1 MTTTTLCFPH
11 KKVFE
16 CAENNN
22 LILLLRMLDGNPIA
36 RAILRHQT
44 TKAAFVAAK
53 ATFCT
58 TKGEK
63 TTDDFD
69 DVTRKKK
76 TRFGL
81 DAISNVDDRTTNAE
95 DEFDDELFDDDD
107 DDDDGFAT
115 VKTLGVRKKES
126 HLKSESV
133 SFTRRKRKG
142 GCFLQPTEATKVDE
156 KKADEE
162 EEEEEEKS
170 CKVRF
175 TLRSSDDET
184 NAKKTKKRTKH
195 KQMYLD
201 LGQKSFAHATC
212 SICGLMFAK
221 GEPSDEE
228 LHRKHHAKFLEER
241 DNAFVKVNVSGTNSF
256 WVDERKQNWQEVE
269 IVRKDAPS
277 SSEKSEKCRVYR
289 VTKGG
294 CDRHAWAK
302 VKRVAKIVETEI
314 GAVEEWVLGGEEENT
329 DLHVVAFVCVSFTG
343 GKANEGKIIGAAFCE
358 DIAAN
363 QREVFASTTAGGKA
377 DEKAP
382 SGNDSS
388 AATTTTTTTSA
399 NDNFRGGGVLKKGA
413 RIQLSSQT
421 RDSVGIRALW
431 VHKKFRRAGVS
442 YNLLENCR
450 RRFYGDASMIGSS
463 TIVEKDKVAFS
474 QPTYQGEL
482 FIAKY
487 AGNGGFLV
495 YE

>member
-1 MTTTTLCFPH
+1 MTTVSPH

-16 CAENNN
+16 YAEKNN
-22 LILLLRMLDGNPIA
+22 LIIGMLDGNHPIA
-36 RAILRHQT
+36 RAILRQQ
-44 TKAAFVAAK
+44 TKAASVAAK
-53 ATFCT
+53 ATRA
-58 TKGEK
+58 TKGGK
-63 TTDDFD
+63 TTDD
-69 DVTRKKK
+69 DVIIKKK

-81 DAISNVDDRTTNAE
+81 DAISNFDDGTTNAE
-95 DEFDDELFDDDD
+95 FDAFD
-107 DDDDGFAT
+107 DDDDGFAA
-115 VKTLGVRKKES
+115 KTTEVRQKETP
-126 HLKSESV
+126 LKSAV

-142 GCFLQPTEATKVDE
+142 GCFIQPEVKADGDE
-156 KKADEE
+156 KKADK
-162 EEEEEEKS
+162 EEEEEKS

-175 TLRSSDDET
+175 TLRADDET
-184 NAKKTKKRTKH
+184 NAKKTKKTTKH

-241 DNAFVKVNVSGTNSF
+241 DNAFVTVNVNKANSF

-314 GAVEEWVLGGEEENT
+314 GAVEEWVLGGEEENK

-388 AATTTTTTTSA
+388 VAVTPTTTTSA
-399 NDNFRGGGVLKKGA
+399 NDNVRGGGVLKKGA

-463 TIVEKDKVAFS
+463 TIVEKDRVAFS

>member
-1 MTTTTLCFPH
+1 MTTTLCFPH

-22 LILLLRMLDGNPIA
+22 LIILRMLDGNPIA

-53 ATFCT
+53 ATCT

-63 TTDDFD
+63 TTDG

-81 DAISNVDDRTTNAE
+81 DAISNFDDRTTNA
-95 DEFDDELFDDDD
+95 DEFDDEFDD

-126 HLKSESV
+126 PLKSAV

-162 EEEEEEKS
+162 EEEEEKS

-175 TLRSSDDET
+175 TLRSSNDET

-241 DNAFVKVNVSGTNSF
+241 DNAFVTVNVSGTNSF
-256 WVDERKQNWQEVE
+256 WVDERKRNWQEVE

>member
-1 MTTTTLCFPH
+1 MS
-11 KKVFE
+11 
-16 CAENNN
+16 
-22 LILLLRMLDGNPIA
+22 DGNPIA
-36 RAILRHQT
+36 RAILRQQ

-53 ATFCT
+53 ATCT
-58 TKGEK
+58 TTEK
-63 TTDDFD
+63 TTD
-69 DVTRKKK
+69 VIIKKKK

-81 DAISNVDDRTTNAE
+81 DTISNFDDRTTNAE
-95 DEFDDELFDDDD
+95 FDEFDDN
-107 DDDDGFAT
+107 DDGFAT
-115 VKTLGVRKKES
+115 KTFGVRKKEAS
-126 HLKSESV
+126 LKSDSV
-133 SFTRRKRKG
+133 FTRRKRKG
-142 GCFLQPTEATKVDE
+142 GCFLQPTEATVGDE
-156 KKADEE
+156 KKAD
-162 EEEEEEKS
+162 EEEEEKS

-175 TLRSSDDET
+175 TLRADDET
-184 NAKKTKKRTKH
+184 NAKKTKKTTKH

-212 SICGLMFAK
+212 STCGLMYAK

-228 LHRKHHAKFLEER
+228 LHRKYHAKFLEER
-241 DNAFVKVNVSGTNSF
+241 DNAFVTVNVNGTNSF

-329 DLHVVAFVCVSFTG
+329 DLNVVAFVCVSFTG

-382 SGNDSS
+382 SGKDSS
-388 AATTTTTTTSA
+388 TTATTTTTTSA
-399 NDNFRGGGVLKKGA
+399 NDNVRGGGVLKKGA

-463 TIVEKDKVAFS
+463 TIVEKDRVAFS

>member
-1 MTTTTLCFPH
+1 MCDDCFLH
-11 KKVFE
+11 KKAFE
-16 CAENNN
+16 YAEKNN
-22 LILLLRMLDGNPIA
+22 LMIGMFDGNHPIA
-36 RAILRHQT
+36 RAILRQQ
-44 TKAAFVAAK
+44 TKAASVAAK
-53 ATFCT
+53 ATCT
-58 TKGEK
+58 TKGGK
-63 TTDDFD
+63 TTDD
-69 DVTRKKK
+69 DVIIKKK

-81 DAISNVDDRTTNAE
+81 DAISNFDDGTTNAE
-95 DEFDDELFDDDD
+95 FDEF
-107 DDDDGFAT
+107 DDDDGFAA
-115 VKTLGVRKKES
+115 KTTEVRQKETP
-126 HLKSESV
+126 LKSAV

-142 GCFLQPTEATKVDE
+142 GCFIQPTEAVKVVDE
-156 KKADEE
+156 KKAD
-162 EEEEEEKS
+162 EEEEEKS

-175 TLRSSDDET
+175 TLRADDET
-184 NAKKTKKRTKH
+184 NAKKTKKTTKH

-241 DNAFVKVNVSGTNSF
+241 DNAFVTVNVNKANSF

-314 GAVEEWVLGGEEENT
+314 GAVEEWVLGGEEENK

-388 AATTTTTTTSA
+388 AAVTTTTTSA
-399 NDNFRGGGVLKKGA
+399 NDNVRGGGVLKKGA

-463 TIVEKDKVAFS
+463 TIVEKDRVAFS

>member
-1 MTTTTLCFPH
+1 MS
-11 KKVFE
+11 
-16 CAENNN
+16 
-22 LILLLRMLDGNPIA
+22 DGNPIA
-36 RAILRHQT
+36 RAILRQQ

-53 ATFCT
+53 ATCT
-58 TKGEK
+58 TTEK
-63 TTDDFD
+63 TTD
-69 DVTRKKK
+69 VIIKKKK

-81 DAISNVDDRTTNAE
+81 DTISNFDDRTTNAE
-95 DEFDDELFDDDD
+95 FDEFDDN
-107 DDDDGFAT
+107 DDGFAT
-115 VKTLGVRKKES
+115 KTFGVRKKEAS
-126 HLKSESV
+126 LKSDSV
-133 SFTRRKRKG
+133 FTRRKRKG
-142 GCFLQPTEATKVDE
+142 GCFLQPTEATVGDE
-156 KKADEE
+156 KKAD
-162 EEEEEEKS
+162 EEEEEKS

-175 TLRSSDDET
+175 TLRADDET
-184 NAKKTKKRTKH
+184 NAKKTKKTTKH

-212 SICGLMFAK
+212 SMCGLMYAK

-228 LHRKHHAKFLEER
+228 LHRKYHAKFLEER
-241 DNAFVKVNVSGTNSF
+241 DNAFVTVNVNGTNSF
-256 WVDERKQNWQEVE
+256 WFDERKQNWQEVE

-277 SSEKSEKCRVYR
+277 SSSESEKCRVYR

-314 GAVEEWVLGGEEENT
+314 GAVEEWVLGGEEKNT

-388 AATTTTTTTSA
+388 AAVTMTTTTSA
-399 NDNFRGGGVLKKGA
+399 NDNVRGGGVLKKGA

>member
-1 MTTTTLCFPH
+1 
-11 KKVFE
+11 
-16 CAENNN
+16 
-22 LILLLRMLDGNPIA
+22 MLDGNPIA
-36 RAILRHQT
+36 RAILRQR
-44 TKAAFVAAK
+44 TKAAFAATSK
-53 ATFCT
+53 ATCA
-58 TKGEK
+58 TKEK
-63 TTDDFD
+63 TTDD
-69 DVTRKKK
+69 VIQKKK

-81 DAISNVDDRTTNAE
+81 DTISNFDGASNAE
-95 DEFDDELFDDDD
+95 FDEFD

-115 VKTLGVRKKES
+115 VKTFGVRKKEAS
-126 HLKSESV
+126 LKSDSV
-133 SFTRRKRKG
+133 FTRRKRKG
-142 GCFLQPTEATKVDE
+142 GCFIQPTEATKVDE
-156 KKADEE
+156 KKAD
-162 EEEEEEKS
+162 EEEEEKS

-184 NAKKTKKRTKH
+184 TAKKTKKTTKH

-212 SICGLMFAK
+212 SICGLMYAK

-241 DNAFVKVNVSGTNSF
+241 DNAFVTVNVNKANSF

-289 VTKGG
+289 VTRGG

-358 DIAAN
+358 DVAAN
-363 QREVFASTTAGGKA
+363 QREVFASTRAGGKA

-388 AATTTTTTTSA
+388 AAVTTTMTTNV
-399 NDNFRGGGVLKKGA
+399 NDNVRGGGVLKKGA

>member
-1 MTTTTLCFPH
+1 MRFVTTGFST
-11 KKVFE
+11 KGVR
-16 CAENNN
+16 
-22 LILLLRMLDGNPIA
+22 LRGEEHPNTRGMFDGNPIA
-36 RAILRHQT
+36 RAILRQRA
-44 TKAAFVAAK
+44 KAAFVNAK
-53 ATFCT
+53 ATKT
-58 TKGEK
+58 K
-63 TTDDFD
+63 TTDD
-69 DVTRKKK
+69 VIVKKK

-81 DAISNVDDRTTNAE
+81 DAISNVDDGTTNAKE
-95 DEFDDELFDDDD
+95 FDDDD
-107 DDDDGFAT
+107 YGFAT
-115 VKTLGVRKKES
+115 KTTEVRQKETP
-126 HLKSESV
+126 LKSAV

-142 GCFLQPTEATKVDE
+142 GCFIQPEVKAGGDE

-162 EEEEEEKS
+162 EKEKR
-170 CKVRF
+170 CKVRC
-175 TLRSSDDET
+175 TPRASDDEPFSK
-184 NAKKTKKRTKH
+184 KKTKTTKH

-241 DNAFVKVNVSGTNSF
+241 DNAFVTVNVNKANSF

-269 IVRKDAPS
+269 IVRKDAPSS

-314 GAVEEWVLGGEEENT
+314 GAVEEWVLGGEEENK

-358 DIAAN
+358 DVAAN
-363 QREVFASTTAGGKA
+363 QREVFASTRAGGKA

-388 AATTTTTTTSA
+388 AAVTTTTTTSA
-399 NDNFRGGGVLKKGA
+399 NDNVRGGGVLKKGA

-463 TIVEKDKVAFS
+463 TIVEKDRVAFS

>member
-1 MTTTTLCFPH
+1 MFD
-11 KKVFE
+11 
-16 CAENNN
+16 CAEKKNT
-22 LILLLRMLDGNPIA
+22 LIIQMLDGNHPIA
-36 RAILRHQT
+36 RAILRQRA
-44 TKAAFVAAK
+44 KVAAFVNAK
-53 ATFCT
+53 ATK
-58 TKGEK
+58 TKGGGK
-63 TTDDFD
+63 TPD
-69 DVTRKKK
+69 DVIVKKT

-81 DAISNVDDRTTNAE
+81 DAISNVDDGTTNE
-95 DEFDDELFDDDD
+95 TEFDAFD

-115 VKTLGVRKKES
+115 KTTEARQKETP
-126 HLKSESV
+126 LKSAV

-142 GCFLQPTEATKVDE
+142 GCFIQPTEAVKVGDE

-162 EEEEEEKS
+162 EEKR
-170 CKVRF
+170 CKVRC
-175 TLRSSDDET
+175 TPRASDDEPFSK
-184 NAKKTKKRTKH
+184 KKTKTTKH

-241 DNAFVKVNVSGTNSF
+241 DNAFVTVNVNKANSF

-269 IVRKDAPS
+269 IVRKDAPSS

-314 GAVEEWVLGGEEENT
+314 GAVEEWVLGGEEENK

-358 DIAAN
+358 DVAAN
-363 QREVFASTTAGGKA
+363 QREVFASTRAGGKA

-388 AATTTTTTTSA
+388 AAVTTTTTTSA
-399 NDNFRGGGVLKKGA
+399 NDNVRGGGVLKKGA

-463 TIVEKDKVAFS
+463 TIVEKDRVAFS

>member
-1 MTTTTLCFPH
+1 M
-11 KKVFE
+11 FE
-16 CAENNN
+16 YAENNN
-22 LILLLRMLDGNPIA
+22 LITGMLDGNPIA
-36 RAILRHQT
+36 RAILRQQ

-53 ATFCT
+53 ATCAT
-58 TKGEK
+58 TEK
-63 TTDDFD
+63 RTTDD
-69 DVTRKKK
+69 VIIKKK

-81 DAISNVDDRTTNAE
+81 DTISNFDDGTTNAE
-95 DEFDDELFDDDD
+95 FDDAFDGN
-107 DDDDGFAT
+107 DDGFAT
-115 VKTLGVRKKES
+115 VKTLGVRKKEAS
-126 HLKSESV
+126 LKPDSV
-133 SFTRRKRKG
+133 FTRRKRKG
-142 GCFLQPTEATKVDE
+142 GCFIQPAVKADGDE
-156 KKADEE
+156 KKAD
-162 EEEEEEKS
+162 EEEEEKS

-184 NAKKTKKRTKH
+184 NAKKTKKTTKH

-241 DNAFVKVNVSGTNSF
+241 DNAFVTVNVNKANSF

-269 IVRKDAPS
+269 IVRKDAPSS

>member
-1 MTTTTLCFPH
+1 MS
-11 KKVFE
+11 
-16 CAENNN
+16 
-22 LILLLRMLDGNPIA
+22 DGNPIA
-36 RAILRHQT
+36 RAILRQQ

-53 ATFCT
+53 ATCT
-58 TKGEK
+58 TTEK
-63 TTDDFD
+63 TTD
-69 DVTRKKK
+69 VIIKKKK

-81 DAISNVDDRTTNAE
+81 DTISNFDDRTTNAE
-95 DEFDDELFDDDD
+95 FDEFDDN
-107 DDDDGFAT
+107 DDGFAT
-115 VKTLGVRKKES
+115 KTFGVRKKEAS
-126 HLKSESV
+126 LKSDSV
-133 SFTRRKRKG
+133 FTRRKRKG
-142 GCFLQPTEATKVDE
+142 GCFLQPTEATVGDE
-156 KKADEE
+156 KKAD
-162 EEEEEEKS
+162 EEEEEKS

-175 TLRSSDDET
+175 TLRADDET
-184 NAKKTKKRTKH
+184 NAKKTKKTTKH

-212 SICGLMFAK
+212 STCGLMYAK

-228 LHRKHHAKFLEER
+228 LHRKYHAKFLEER
-241 DNAFVKVNVSGTNSF
+241 DNAFVTVNVNGTNSF
-256 WVDERKQNWQEVE
+256 WFDERKQNWQEVE

-329 DLHVVAFVCVSFTG
+329 DLNVVAFVCVSFTG

-388 AATTTTTTTSA
+388 AAVTTTTTTSA
-399 NDNFRGGGVLKKGA
+399 NDNVRGGGVLKKGA

>member
-1 MTTTTLCFPH
+1 MFDDAEKNTLI
-11 KKVFE
+11 
-16 CAENNN
+16 
-22 LILLLRMLDGNPIA
+22 ILLGMSDGNHPIA
-36 RAILRHQT
+36 RAILRQRA
-44 TKAAFVAAK
+44 KVAAFVHAK
-53 ATFCT
+53 ATK
-58 TKGEK
+58 TKGGG
-63 TTDDFD
+63 TTPD
-69 DVTRKKK
+69 DVIVKKK

-81 DAISNVDDRTTNAE
+81 DAISNVDDGTTN
-95 DEFDDELFDDDD
+95 DTEFDAFD

-115 VKTLGVRKKES
+115 KTTEARQKETPLIS
-126 HLKSESV
+126 AV

-142 GCFLQPTEATKVDE
+142 GCFIQPTEAVKVVDE
-156 KKADEE
+156 KKAD
-162 EEEEEEKS
+162 EEEEEKS

-175 TLRSSDDET
+175 TLRADDET
-184 NAKKTKKRTKH
+184 NAKKTKKTTKH

-241 DNAFVKVNVSGTNSF
+241 DNAFVTVNVNKANSF

-269 IVRKDAPS
+269 IVRKDAPSS

-314 GAVEEWVLGGEEENT
+314 GAVEEWVLGGEEENK

-388 AATTTTTTTSA
+388 AAVTTTTTTSA
-399 NDNFRGGGVLKKGA
+399 NDNVRGGGVLKKGA

-463 TIVEKDKVAFS
+463 TIVEKDRVAFS

>member
-1 MTTTTLCFPH
+1 MS
-11 KKVFE
+11 
-16 CAENNN
+16 
-22 LILLLRMLDGNPIA
+22 DGNPIA
-36 RAILRHQT
+36 RAILRQQ

-53 ATFCT
+53 ATCT
-58 TKGEK
+58 TTEK
-63 TTDDFD
+63 TTD
-69 DVTRKKK
+69 VIIKKKK

-81 DAISNVDDRTTNAE
+81 DTISNFDDRTTNAE
-95 DEFDDELFDDDD
+95 FDEFDDN
-107 DDDDGFAT
+107 DDGFAT
-115 VKTLGVRKKES
+115 KTFGVRKKEAS
-126 HLKSESV
+126 LKSDSV
-133 SFTRRKRKG
+133 FTRRKRKG
-142 GCFLQPTEATKVDE
+142 GCFLQPTEATVGDE
-156 KKADEE
+156 KKAD
-162 EEEEEEKS
+162 EEEEEKS

-175 TLRSSDDET
+175 TLRADDET
-184 NAKKTKKRTKH
+184 NAKKTKKTTKH

-212 SICGLMFAK
+212 SMCGLMYAK

-228 LHRKHHAKFLEER
+228 LHRKYHAKFLEER
-241 DNAFVKVNVSGTNSF
+241 DNAFVTVNVNGTNSF

-329 DLHVVAFVCVSFTG
+329 DLNVVAFVCVSFTG

-388 AATTTTTTTSA
+388 AAVTMTTTTSA
-399 NDNFRGGGVLKKGA
+399 NDNVRGGGVLKKGA
-413 RIQLSSQT
+413 RIQLLSQT

>member
-1 MTTTTLCFPH
+1 M
-11 KKVFE
+11 FE
-16 CAENNN
+16 YAENNN
-22 LILLLRMLDGNPIA
+22 LITGMLDGNPIA
-36 RAILRHQT
+36 RAILRQQ
-44 TKAAFVAAK
+44 TKAAFVAVK
-53 ATFCT
+53 ATCAT
-58 TKGEK
+58 TEK
-63 TTDDFD
+63 RTTDD
-69 DVTRKKK
+69 VIIKKK

-81 DAISNVDDRTTNAE
+81 DTISNFDDGTTNAE
-95 DEFDDELFDDDD
+95 FDDAFDGN
-107 DDDDGFAT
+107 DDGFAT
-115 VKTLGVRKKES
+115 VKTLGVRKKEAS
-126 HLKSESV
+126 LKPDSV
-133 SFTRRKRKG
+133 FTRRKRKG
-142 GCFLQPTEATKVDE
+142 GCFIQPAVKADGDE
-156 KKADEE
+156 KKAD
-162 EEEEEEKS
+162 EEEEEKS

-184 NAKKTKKRTKH
+184 NAKKTKKTTKH

-241 DNAFVKVNVSGTNSF
+241 DNAFVTVNVNKANSF

-269 IVRKDAPS
+269 IVRKDAPSS

-314 GAVEEWVLGGEEENT
+314 GAVEEWVLGGEEENK

-363 QREVFASTTAGGKA
+363 QREVFASTTVGGKA

-388 AATTTTTTTSA
+388 AAVTTTTTTSA
-399 NDNFRGGGVLKKGA
+399 NDNVRGGGVLKKGA

>member
-1 MTTTTLCFPH
+1 M
-11 KKVFE
+11 
-16 CAENNN
+16 
-22 LILLLRMLDGNPIA
+22 DGNPIA
-36 RAILRHQT
+36 RAILRQQAKAATRKATKT
-44 TKAAFVAAK
+44 TK
-53 ATFCT
+53 
-58 TKGEK
+58 EK
-63 TTDDFD
+63 KTAD
-69 DVTRKKK
+69 DVIIKKK

-81 DAISNVDDRTTNAE
+81 DTISNFDDRATNAE
-95 DEFDDELFDDDD
+95 CDDEFD

-115 VKTLGVRKKES
+115 KTFGARKKRTP
-126 HLKSESV
+126 LKSAV

-142 GCFLQPTEATKVDE
+142 GCFLQPAAVKGVDGE
-156 KKADEE
+156 KAN
-162 EEEEEEKS
+162 EEEEEKS

-175 TLRSSDDET
+175 TLRASDDET
-184 NAKKTKKRTKH
+184 FSKKHKKTTTTH

-212 SICGLMFAK
+212 STCGLMYAK

-228 LHRKHHAKFLEER
+228 LHRKYHAKFLEER
-241 DNAFVKVNVSGTNSF
+241 DNAFVTVNVNGTNSF
-256 WVDERKQNWQEVE
+256 WFDERKQNWQEVE

-277 SSEKSEKCRVYR
+277 SSSESEKCRVYR

-382 SGNDSS
+382 SGKDSS
-388 AATTTTTTTSA
+388 TTATTTTTTSA
-399 NDNFRGGGVLKKGA
+399 NDNVRGGGVLKKGA

-463 TIVEKDKVAFS
+463 TIVEKDRVAFS

>member
-1 MTTTTLCFPH
+1 
-11 KKVFE
+11 
-16 CAENNN
+16 
-22 LILLLRMLDGNPIA
+22 
-36 RAILRHQT
+36 
-44 TKAAFVAAK
+44 
-53 ATFCT
+53 
-58 TKGEK
+58 
-63 TTDDFD
+63 
-69 DVTRKKK
+69 
-76 TRFGL
+76 
-81 DAISNVDDRTTNAE
+81 
-95 DEFDDELFDDDD
+95 
-107 DDDDGFAT
+107 
-115 VKTLGVRKKES
+115 
-126 HLKSESV
+126 
-133 SFTRRKRKG
+133 
-142 GCFLQPTEATKVDE
+142 
-156 KKADEE
+156 
-162 EEEEEEKS
+162 
-170 CKVRF
+170 
-175 TLRSSDDET
+175 
-184 NAKKTKKRTKH
+184 
-195 KQMYLD
+195 
-201 LGQKSFAHATC
+201 
-212 SICGLMFAK
+212 
-221 GEPSDEE
+221 
-228 LHRKHHAKFLEER
+228 
-241 DNAFVKVNVSGTNSF
+241 
-256 WVDERKQNWQEVE
+256 
-269 IVRKDAPS
+269 
-277 SSEKSEKCRVYR
+277 
-289 VTKGG
+289 
-294 CDRHAWAK
+294 

-329 DLHVVAFVCVSFTG
+329 DLNVVAFVCVSFTG

-388 AATTTTTTTSA
+388 AAVTMTTTTSA
-399 NDNFRGGGVLKKGA
+399 NDNVRGGGVLKKGA

>member
-1 MTTTTLCFPH
+1 MS
-11 KKVFE
+11 
-16 CAENNN
+16 
-22 LILLLRMLDGNPIA
+22 DGNPIA
-36 RAILRHQT
+36 RAILRQQ

-53 ATFCT
+53 ATCT
-58 TKGEK
+58 TTEK
-63 TTDDFD
+63 TTD
-69 DVTRKKK
+69 VIIKKKK

-81 DAISNVDDRTTNAE
+81 DTISNFDDRTTNAE
-95 DEFDDELFDDDD
+95 FDEFDDN
-107 DDDDGFAT
+107 DDGFAT
-115 VKTLGVRKKES
+115 KTFGVRKKEAS
-126 HLKSESV
+126 LKSDSV
-133 SFTRRKRKG
+133 FTRRKRKG
-142 GCFLQPTEATKVDE
+142 GCFLQPTEATVGDE
-156 KKADEE
+156 KKAD
-162 EEEEEEKS
+162 EEEEEKS

-175 TLRSSDDET
+175 TLRADDET
-184 NAKKTKKRTKH
+184 NAKKTKKTTKH

-212 SICGLMFAK
+212 SMCGLMYAK

-228 LHRKHHAKFLEER
+228 LHRKYHAKFLEER
-241 DNAFVKVNVSGTNSF
+241 DNAFVTVNVNGTNSF

-329 DLHVVAFVCVSFTG
+329 DLNVVAFVCVSFTG

-382 SGNDSS
+382 SGKDSS
-388 AATTTTTTTSA
+388 TTATTTTTTSA
-399 NDNFRGGGVLKKGA
+399 NDNVRGGGVLKKGA

-463 TIVEKDKVAFS
+463 TIVEKDRVAFS

>member
-1 MTTTTLCFPH
+1 M
-11 KKVFE
+11 FE
-16 CAENNN
+16 YAENDN
-22 LILLLRMLDGNPIA
+22 LIIGMLDGNPIA
-36 RAILRHQT
+36 RAILRQQ
-44 TKAAFVAAK
+44 TKAAFAAAK
-53 ATFCT
+53 ATCT
-58 TKGEK
+58 TTEK
-63 TTDDFD
+63 TTDD
-69 DVTRKKK
+69 VIQKKK

-81 DAISNVDDRTTNAE
+81 DTISNFDDGATDA
-95 DEFDDELFDDDD
+95 EFDAFDDN
-107 DDDDGFAT
+107 DDGFAT
-115 VKTLGVRKKES
+115 VKTLGVRKKEAS
-126 HLKSESV
+126 LKSDSV
-133 SFTRRKRKG
+133 FTRRKRKG
-142 GCFLQPTEATKVDE
+142 GCFIQPEVKADGDE

-162 EEEEEEKS
+162 EEEKS
-170 CKVRF
+170 FKVRF

-184 NAKKTKKRTKH
+184 NAKKTKKTTKH

-241 DNAFVKVNVSGTNSF
+241 DNAFVTVNVNKANSF
-256 WVDERKQNWQEVE
+256 WFDERKQNWQEVE
-269 IVRKDAPS
+269 IVRKDAPSS

-314 GAVEEWVLGGEEENT
+314 GAVEEWVLGGEEENK

-388 AATTTTTTTSA
+388 AAVTTTTTTSA
-399 NDNFRGGGVLKKGA
+399 NDNVRGGGVLKKGA

-463 TIVEKDKVAFS
+463 TIVEKDRVAFS

>member
-1 MTTTTLCFPH
+1 MCDDCFLH
-11 KKVFE
+11 KKAFE
-16 CAENNN
+16 YAEKNN
-22 LILLLRMLDGNPIA
+22 LMIGMFDGNHPIA
-36 RAILRHQT
+36 RAILRQQ
-44 TKAAFVAAK
+44 TKAASVAAK
-53 ATFCT
+53 ATRT
-58 TKGEK
+58 TKGGK
-63 TTDDFD
+63 TTDD
-69 DVTRKKK
+69 DVIIKKK

-81 DAISNVDDRTTNAE
+81 DTISNFDDGTTNAE
-95 DEFDDELFDDDD
+95 FDAFD
-107 DDDDGFAT
+107 DDDDGFAA
-115 VKTLGVRKKES
+115 KTTEVRQKETP
-126 HLKSESV
+126 LKSAV

-142 GCFLQPTEATKVDE
+142 GCFIQPTEAVKVVDE
-156 KKADEE
+156 KKAD
-162 EEEEEEKS
+162 EEEEEKS

-175 TLRSSDDET
+175 TLRSSDDEPFSK
-184 NAKKTKKRTKH
+184 KKTKTTKH

-241 DNAFVKVNVSGTNSF
+241 DNAFVTVNVNKANSF

-314 GAVEEWVLGGEEENT
+314 GAVEEWVLGGEEENK

-388 AATTTTTTTSA
+388 AAVTTTTTTSA
-399 NDNFRGGGVLKKGA
+399 NDNVRGGGVLKKGA

-463 TIVEKDKVAFS
+463 TIVEKDRVAFS

>member
-1 MTTTTLCFPH
+1 MS
-11 KKVFE
+11 
-16 CAENNN
+16 
-22 LILLLRMLDGNPIA
+22 DGNPIA
-36 RAILRHQT
+36 RAILRQQ

-53 ATFCT
+53 ATCT
-58 TKGEK
+58 TTEK
-63 TTDDFD
+63 TTD
-69 DVTRKKK
+69 VIIKKKK

-81 DAISNVDDRTTNAE
+81 DTISNFDDRTTNAE
-95 DEFDDELFDDDD
+95 FDEFDDN
-107 DDDDGFAT
+107 DDGFAT
-115 VKTLGVRKKES
+115 KTFGVRKKEAS
-126 HLKSESV
+126 LKSDSV
-133 SFTRRKRKG
+133 FTRRKRKG
-142 GCFLQPTEATKVDE
+142 GCFLQPTEATVGDE
-156 KKADEE
+156 KKAD
-162 EEEEEEKS
+162 EEEEEKS

-175 TLRSSDDET
+175 TLRADDET
-184 NAKKTKKRTKH
+184 NAKKTKKTTKH

-212 SICGLMFAK
+212 SMCGLMYAK

-228 LHRKHHAKFLEER
+228 LHRKYHAKFLEER
-241 DNAFVKVNVSGTNSF
+241 DNAFVTVNVNGTNSF

-314 GAVEEWVLGGEEENT
+314 GAVEEWVLGGEEKNT

-388 AATTTTTTTSA
+388 AAVTMTTTTSA
-399 NDNFRGGGVLKKGA
+399 NDNVRGGGVLKKGA

>member
-1 MTTTTLCFPH
+1 MS
-11 KKVFE
+11 
-16 CAENNN
+16 
-22 LILLLRMLDGNPIA
+22 DGNPIA
-36 RAILRHQT
+36 RAILRQQ

-53 ATFCT
+53 ATCT
-58 TKGEK
+58 TTEK
-63 TTDDFD
+63 TTD
-69 DVTRKKK
+69 VIIKKKK

-81 DAISNVDDRTTNAE
+81 DTISNFDDRTTNAE
-95 DEFDDELFDDDD
+95 FDEFDDN
-107 DDDDGFAT
+107 DDGFAT
-115 VKTLGVRKKES
+115 KTFGVRKKEAS
-126 HLKSESV
+126 LKSDSV
-133 SFTRRKRKG
+133 FTRRKRKG
-142 GCFLQPTEATKVDE
+142 GCFLQPTEATVGDE
-156 KKADEE
+156 KKAD
-162 EEEEEEKS
+162 EEEEEKS

-175 TLRSSDDET
+175 TLRADDET
-184 NAKKTKKRTKH
+184 NAKKTKKTTKH

-212 SICGLMFAK
+212 SMCGLMYAK

-228 LHRKHHAKFLEER
+228 LHRKYHAKFLEER
-241 DNAFVKVNVSGTNSF
+241 DNAFVTVNVNGTNSF

-329 DLHVVAFVCVSFTG
+329 DLNVVAFVCVSFTG

-388 AATTTTTTTSA
+388 AAVTMTTTTSA
-399 NDNFRGGGVLKKGA
+399 NDNVRGGGVLKKGA

-431 VHKKFRRAGVS
+431 VHKKFRSAGVS

>member
-1 MTTTTLCFPH
+1 MS
-11 KKVFE
+11 
-16 CAENNN
+16 
-22 LILLLRMLDGNPIA
+22 DGNPIA
-36 RAILRHQT
+36 RAILRQQ

-53 ATFCT
+53 ATCT
-58 TKGEK
+58 TTEK
-63 TTDDFD
+63 TTD
-69 DVTRKKK
+69 VIIKKKK

-81 DAISNVDDRTTNAE
+81 DTISNFDDRTTNAE
-95 DEFDDELFDDDD
+95 FDEFDDN
-107 DDDDGFAT
+107 DDGFAT
-115 VKTLGVRKKES
+115 KTFGVRKKEAS
-126 HLKSESV
+126 LKSDSV
-133 SFTRRKRKG
+133 FTRRKRKG
-142 GCFLQPTEATKVDE
+142 GCFLQPTEATVGDE
-156 KKADEE
+156 KKAD
-162 EEEEEEKS
+162 EEEEEKS

-175 TLRSSDDET
+175 TLRADDET
-184 NAKKTKKRTKH
+184 NAKKTKKTKKH

-212 SICGLMFAK
+212 SMCGLMYAK

-228 LHRKHHAKFLEER
+228 LHRKYHAKFLEER
-241 DNAFVKVNVSGTNSF
+241 DNAFVTVNVNGTNSF

-329 DLHVVAFVCVSFTG
+329 DLNVVAFVCVSFTG

-388 AATTTTTTTSA
+388 AAVTMTTTTSA
-399 NDNFRGGGVLKKGA
+399 NDNVRGGGVLKKGA

>member
-1 MTTTTLCFPH
+1 MS
-11 KKVFE
+11 
-16 CAENNN
+16 
-22 LILLLRMLDGNPIA
+22 DGNPIA
-36 RAILRHQT
+36 RAILRQQ

-53 ATFCT
+53 ATCT
-58 TKGEK
+58 TTEK
-63 TTDDFD
+63 TTD
-69 DVTRKKK
+69 VIIKKKK

-81 DAISNVDDRTTNAE
+81 DTISNFDDRTTNAE
-95 DEFDDELFDDDD
+95 FDEFDDN
-107 DDDDGFAT
+107 DDGFAT
-115 VKTLGVRKKES
+115 KTFGVRKKEAS
-126 HLKSESV
+126 LKSDSV
-133 SFTRRKRKG
+133 FTRRKRKG
-142 GCFLQPTEATKVDE
+142 GCFLQPTEATVGDE
-156 KKADEE
+156 KKAD
-162 EEEEEEKS
+162 EEEEEKS

-175 TLRSSDDET
+175 TLRADDET
-184 NAKKTKKRTKH
+184 NAKKTKKTKKH

-212 SICGLMFAK
+212 SMCGLMYAK

-228 LHRKHHAKFLEER
+228 LHRKYHAKFLEER
-241 DNAFVKVNVSGTNSF
+241 DNAFVTVNVNGTNSF

-329 DLHVVAFVCVSFTG
+329 DLNVVAFVCVSFTG
-343 GKANEGKIIGAAFCE
+343 GKVNEGKIIGAAFCE

-388 AATTTTTTTSA
+388 AAVTMTTTTSA
-399 NDNFRGGGVLKKGA
+399 NDNVRGGGVLKKGA

>member
-1 MTTTTLCFPH
+1 MFLH
-11 KKVFE
+11 KKVFNK
-16 CAENNN
+16 AENNN
-22 LILLLRMLDGNPIA
+22 LIIGMLDGNPIA
-36 RAILRHQT
+36 RAILRQQ

-53 ATFCT
+53 ATCT

-63 TTDDFD
+63 TTDD
-69 DVTRKKK
+69 VIIKKK

-81 DAISNVDDRTTNAE
+81 DTISNFDDGTTNAE
-95 DEFDDELFDDDD
+95 FDEF
-107 DDDDGFAT
+107 DDDDGFAA
-115 VKTLGVRKKES
+115 KTTEVRQKETP
-126 HLKSESV
+126 LKSAV

-142 GCFLQPTEATKVDE
+142 GCFIQPEAVKVVDE
-156 KKADEE
+156 KKAD
-162 EEEEEEKS
+162 EEEEEKS

-184 NAKKTKKRTKH
+184 NAKKTKKTTKH

-212 SICGLMFAK
+212 TICGLMFAK

-241 DNAFVKVNVSGTNSF
+241 DNAFVTVNVNKANSF

-269 IVRKDAPS
+269 IVRKDAPSS

-358 DIAAN
+358 DVAAN
-363 QREVFASTTAGGKA
+363 QREVFASTRAGGKA

-388 AATTTTTTTSA
+388 AATTPTTTTSA
-399 NDNFRGGGVLKKGA
+399 NDNVRGGGVLKKGA

>member
-1 MTTTTLCFPH
+1 MS
-11 KKVFE
+11 
-16 CAENNN
+16 
-22 LILLLRMLDGNPIA
+22 DGNPIA
-36 RAILRHQT
+36 RAILRQQ

-53 ATFCT
+53 ATCT
-58 TKGEK
+58 TTEK
-63 TTDDFD
+63 TTD
-69 DVTRKKK
+69 VIIKKKK

-81 DAISNVDDRTTNAE
+81 DTISNFDDRTTNAE
-95 DEFDDELFDDDD
+95 FDEFDDN
-107 DDDDGFAT
+107 DDGFAT
-115 VKTLGVRKKES
+115 KTFGVRKKEAS
-126 HLKSESV
+126 LKSDSV
-133 SFTRRKRKG
+133 FTRRKRKG
-142 GCFLQPTEATKVDE
+142 GCFLQPTEATVGDE
-156 KKADEE
+156 KKAD
-162 EEEEEEKS
+162 EEEEEKS

-175 TLRSSDDET
+175 TLRADDET
-184 NAKKTKKRTKH
+184 NAKKTKKTTKH

-212 SICGLMFAK
+212 SMCGLMYAK

-228 LHRKHHAKFLEER
+228 LHRKYHAKFLEER
-241 DNAFVKVNVSGTNSF
+241 DNAFVTVNVNGTNSF

-329 DLHVVAFVCVSFTG
+329 DLNVVAFVCVSFTG

-388 AATTTTTTTSA
+388 AAVTMTTTTSA
-399 NDNFRGGGVLKKGA
+399 NDNVRGGGVLKKGA

>member
-1 MTTTTLCFPH
+1 M
-11 KKVFE
+11 FE
-16 CAENNN
+16 YAENDN
-22 LILLLRMLDGNPIA
+22 LIIGMLDGNPIA
-36 RAILRHQT
+36 RAILRQQ

-53 ATFCT
+53 ATCT
-58 TKGEK
+58 TTEK
-63 TTDDFD
+63 TTDD
-69 DVTRKKK
+69 VIQKKK

-81 DAISNVDDRTTNAE
+81 DTISNFDDGATDA
-95 DEFDDELFDDDD
+95 EFDAFDDN
-107 DDDDGFAT
+107 DDGFAT
-115 VKTLGVRKKES
+115 VKTLGVRKKEAS
-126 HLKSESV
+126 LKSDSV
-133 SFTRRKRKG
+133 FTRRKRKG
-142 GCFLQPTEATKVDE
+142 GCFIQPEVKADGDE

-162 EEEEEEKS
+162 EEEKS
-170 CKVRF
+170 FKVRF

-184 NAKKTKKRTKH
+184 NAKKTKKTTKH

-241 DNAFVKVNVSGTNSF
+241 DNAFVTVNVNKANSF

-269 IVRKDAPS
+269 IVRKDAPSS

-358 DIAAN
+358 DVAAN

-388 AATTTTTTTSA
+388 AAVTTTTTTSA
-399 NDNFRGGGVLKKGA
+399 NDNVRGGGVLKKGA

>member
-1 MTTTTLCFPH
+1 MFDY
-11 KKVFE
+11 
-16 CAENNN
+16 AEKNN
-22 LILLLRMLDGNPIA
+22 LIIQMLDGNPIA
-36 RAILRHQT
+36 RAILRQQT
-44 TKAAFVAAK
+44 KVAAFVNAK
-53 ATFCT
+53 ATK
-58 TKGEK
+58 TKGGG
-63 TTDDFD
+63 TTPD
-69 DVTRKKK
+69 DVIVKKK

-81 DAISNVDDRTTNAE
+81 DAISNVDDGTTNQT
-95 DEFDDELFDDDD
+95 EFDAFD

-115 VKTLGVRKKES
+115 KTTEARQKETP
-126 HLKSESV
+126 LKSAV

-142 GCFLQPTEATKVDE
+142 GCFIQPTEAVKVGDE

-162 EEEEEEKS
+162 EEKR
-170 CKVRF
+170 CKVRC
-175 TLRSSDDET
+175 TPRASDDEPFSK
-184 NAKKTKKRTKH
+184 KKTKTTKH

-241 DNAFVKVNVSGTNSF
+241 DNAFVTVNVNKANSF

-269 IVRKDAPS
+269 IVRKDAPSS

-314 GAVEEWVLGGEEENT
+314 GAVEEWVLGGEEENK

-358 DIAAN
+358 DVTAN
-363 QREVFASTTAGGKA
+363 QREVFASTRAGGKA

-388 AATTTTTTTSA
+388 AAVTTTTTTSA
-399 NDNFRGGGVLKKGA
+399 NDNVRGGGVLKKGA

-463 TIVEKDKVAFS
+463 TIVEKDRVAFS

>member
-1 MTTTTLCFPH
+1 M
-11 KKVFE
+11 FE
-16 CAENNN
+16 YAENNN
-22 LILLLRMLDGNPIA
+22 LITGMLDGNPIA
-36 RAILRHQT
+36 RAILRQQ

-53 ATFCT
+53 ATCAT
-58 TKGEK
+58 TEK
-63 TTDDFD
+63 RTTDD
-69 DVTRKKK
+69 VIIKKK

-81 DAISNVDDRTTNAE
+81 DTISNFDDGTTNAE
-95 DEFDDELFDDDD
+95 FDDAFDGN
-107 DDDDGFAT
+107 DDGFAT
-115 VKTLGVRKKES
+115 VKTLGVRKKEAS
-126 HLKSESV
+126 LKPDSV
-133 SFTRRKRKG
+133 FTRRKRKG
-142 GCFLQPTEATKVDE
+142 GCFIQPAVKADGDE
-156 KKADEE
+156 KKAD
-162 EEEEEEKS
+162 EEEEEKS

-184 NAKKTKKRTKH
+184 NAKKTKKTTKH

-241 DNAFVKVNVSGTNSF
+241 DNAFVTVNVNKANSF

-269 IVRKDAPS
+269 IVRKDAPSS

-314 GAVEEWVLGGEEENT
+314 GAVEEWVLGGEEENK

-363 QREVFASTTAGGKA
+363 QREVFASTTVGGKA

-388 AATTTTTTTSA
+388 AAVTTTTTTSA
-399 NDNFRGGGVLKKGA
+399 NDNVRGGGVLKKGA

>member
-1 MTTTTLCFPH
+1 M
-11 KKVFE
+11 FE
-16 CAENNN
+16 YAENNN
-22 LILLLRMLDGNPIA
+22 LITGMLDGNPIA
-36 RAILRHQT
+36 RAILRQQ

-53 ATFCT
+53 ATCAT
-58 TKGEK
+58 TEK
-63 TTDDFD
+63 RTTDD
-69 DVTRKKK
+69 VIIKKK

-81 DAISNVDDRTTNAE
+81 DTISNFDDGTTNAE
-95 DEFDDELFDDDD
+95 FDDAFDGN
-107 DDDDGFAT
+107 DDGFAT
-115 VKTLGVRKKES
+115 VKTLGVRKKEAS
-126 HLKSESV
+126 LKPDSV
-133 SFTRRKRKG
+133 FTRRKRKG
-142 GCFLQPTEATKVDE
+142 GCFIQPAVKADGDE
-156 KKADEE
+156 KKAD
-162 EEEEEEKS
+162 EEEEEKS

-241 DNAFVKVNVSGTNSF
+241 DNAFVTVNVNKANSF

-269 IVRKDAPS
+269 IVRKDAPSS

-314 GAVEEWVLGGEEENT
+314 GAVEEWVLGGEEENK

-343 GKANEGKIIGAAFCE
+343 GKASEGKIIGAAFCE
-358 DIAAN
+358 DVAAN
-363 QREVFASTTAGGKA
+363 QREVFASTRAGGKA

-388 AATTTTTTTSA
+388 AAVTTTTTTSA
-399 NDNFRGGGVLKKGA
+399 NDNVRGGGVLKKGA

-463 TIVEKDKVAFS
+463 TIVEKDRVAFS

>member
-1 MTTTTLCFPH
+1 M
-11 KKVFE
+11 FE
-16 CAENNN
+16 YAENNN
-22 LILLLRMLDGNPIA
+22 LITGMLDGNPIA
-36 RAILRHQT
+36 RAILRQQ

-53 ATFCT
+53 ATCAT
-58 TKGEK
+58 TEK
-63 TTDDFD
+63 RTTDD
-69 DVTRKKK
+69 VIIKKK

-81 DAISNVDDRTTNAE
+81 DTISNFDDGTTNAE
-95 DEFDDELFDDDD
+95 FDDAFDGN
-107 DDDDGFAT
+107 DDGFAT
-115 VKTLGVRKKES
+115 VKTLGVRKKEAS
-126 HLKSESV
+126 LKPDSV
-133 SFTRRKRKG
+133 FTRRKRKG
-142 GCFLQPTEATKVDE
+142 GCFIQPAVKADGDE
-156 KKADEE
+156 KKAD
-162 EEEEEEKS
+162 EEEEEKS

-184 NAKKTKKRTKH
+184 NAKKTKKTTKH

-241 DNAFVKVNVSGTNSF
+241 DNAFVTVNVNKANSF

-269 IVRKDAPS
+269 IVRKDAPSS

-314 GAVEEWVLGGEEENT
+314 GAVEEWVLGGEEENK

-363 QREVFASTTAGGKA
+363 QREVFASTTVGGKA

-388 AATTTTTTTSA
+388 AAVTTTTTTSA
-399 NDNFRGGGVLKKGA
+399 NDNVRGGGVLKKGA

-487 AGNGGFLV
+487 VGNGGFLV